1 MEHPTVW
8 YESFM
13 KRTLAIAALIAFPLA
28 GCGDD
33 YEFKGTDGAIDHCKN
48 IATKKAGYASSY
60 DFTDMAAYD
69 LGDRQWSV
77 TGKLAYVNIDE
88 TRVTRGVR
96 CWVEFDEGMWSDDAS
111 VRAQLTIPQ

>member
-1 MEHPTVW
+1 
-8 YESFM
+8 M
-13 KRTLAIAALIAFPLA
+13 KRTLTVAALLA
-28 GCGDD
+28 LTLTACGDD
-33 YEFKGTDGAIDHCKN
+33 YEFKGKDGAIDHCKN

-77 TGKLAYVNIDE
+77 TGKLTYVNFDE
-88 TRVTRGVR
+88 IQASRDVR